1 MERGVRA
8 FWGVRRDS
16 RLRGNDVG
24 GCGNDGGGCGIGG
37 GLCPVRI
44 HGGAALWDGLRLGG
58 EIPAFA
64 GMTWEGVGMTWEG
77 VGYDVGGSG
86 I

>member
-1 MERGVRA
+1 MVVRGFCFVKYGA
-8 FWGVRRDS
+8 
-16 RLRGNDVG
+16 G
-24 GCGNDGGGCGIGG
+24 GMSVSDG
-37 GLCPVRI
+37 R
-44 HGGAALWDGLRLGG
+44 G

-64 GMTWEGVGMTWEG
+64 GMTSWEGVGMTWEG

>member
-1 MERGVRA
+1 MG
-8 FWGVRRDS
+8 GS
-16 RLRGNDVG
+16 GNDVG
-24 GCGNDGGGCGIGG
+24 
-37 GLCPVRI
+37 LCRVRI

-77 VGYDVGGSG
+77 VGMTCEGVGVTCEGVG
-86 I
+86 VMGGVGMTG